1 MEILPSTIQSNLIV
15 GVVVCT
21 ALVLVTSTFAW
32 CAFYFLIKCCKSCK
46 RCSRHERETEEGI
59 EMTEQQQQQ
68 PEQQQQQQSKK
79 MEGGKHATRKVSPD
93 PPEPKNLATVGTRNG
108 ERC

>member
-1 MEILPSTIQSNLIV
+1 
-15 GVVVCT
+15 
-21 ALVLVTSTFAW
+21 
-32 CAFYFLIKCCKSCK
+32 
-46 RCSRHERETEEGI
+46 
-59 EMTEQQQQQ
+59 MTEQQQQQ
-68 PEQQQQQQSKK
+68 PERQQQQQSKK